1 MCWVL
6 STCWLERSILLSY
19 NEERRW
25 KTRRDWGR
33 VVITRSVW
41 SVDCTYGWLF
51 REFGAGRLFETA
63 EKMEPSG
70 LFLLT
75 EGKSF
80 VMKVPQLSPR
90 AVFIPGSW

>member
-1 MCWVL
+1 M
-6 STCWLERSILLSY
+6 SHHRSFGKLFSAGSLPLIGAKF
-19 NEERRW
+19 R
-25 KTRRDWGR
+25 
-33 VVITRSVW
+33 
-41 SVDCTYGWLF
+41 LF
-51 REFGAGRLFETA
+51 REFGAARLFETA